1 MKIKYDLKI
10 PASNK
15 TDKQEEGN
23 KPIKLKK
30 KHRGSDI
37 PKLKSLQAQNW
48 KWLYVIKKLVR
59 IKKCHDKVL

>member
-23 KPIKLKK
+23 KPIKL
-30 KHRGSDI
+30 
-37 PKLKSLQAQNW
+37 
-48 KWLYVIKKLVR
+48 IKTQRLR
-59 IKKCHDKVL
+59 YS

>member
-23 KPIKLKK
+23 KSIKLKK

-37 PKLKSLQAQNW
+37 PKLKSPQAQNW
-48 KWLYVIKKLVR
+48 K
-59 IKKCHDKVL
+59 

>member
-23 KPIKLKK
+23 KSIKLKK
-30 KHRGSDI
+30 NTE
-37 PKLKSLQAQNW
+37 AQIFLN
-48 KWLYVIKKLVR
+48 
-59 IKKCHDKVL
+59 

>member
-48 KWLYVIKKLVR
+48 K
-59 IKKCHDKVL
+59 

>member
-30 KHRGSDI
+30 KNTE
-37 PKLKSLQAQNW
+37 AQIFLN
-48 KWLYVIKKLVR
+48 
-59 IKKCHDKVL
+59 